1 MQRRQRAG
9 ATRWKPEMA
18 ELPCSME
25 RRTWIAG
32 SAVHPAR
39 RFGALE
45 LPHEHLRRRR
55 LLQ

>member
-39 RFGALE
+39 TFGAIE